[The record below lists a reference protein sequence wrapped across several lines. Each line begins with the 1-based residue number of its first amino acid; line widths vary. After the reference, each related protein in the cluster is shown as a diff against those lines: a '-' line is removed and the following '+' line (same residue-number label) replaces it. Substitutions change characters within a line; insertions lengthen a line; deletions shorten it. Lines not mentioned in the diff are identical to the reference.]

1 MAEKKH
7 TRARRNTLETMPNEL
22 LLGAFYTSLRTWHVF
37 ESGGERVCVAKYGTG
52 SSLGPRTRTDDGALA
67 KRSFIILYLLISH

>member
-7 TRARRNTLETMPNEL
+7 TRARRNELETMPNEL

-37 ESGGERVCVAKYGTG
+37 SPAVNECVLQNTAQAAVWAREPGQMMAHWQRDR
-52 SSLGPRTRTDDGALA
+52 L
-67 KRSFIILYLLISH
+67 